1 MYRIIVIEERSL
13 LIYLSVNNISK
24 LHGRNT
30 FLQLTLSVV
39 IVFAFLKILGM
50 PAYAQNAA
58 TKGAWSEPVTLP
70 VEGVHLG
77 LLHTGDIFIY
87 PRRENTAGDITSYVF
102 DPNDPLNGV
111 SANSPFN
118 YYCGGMTVM
127 ADGRYLMNGG
137 ETIGGA
143 GIKETGYLDPYTKIW
158 NNLPDMHRPRWYPS
172 TIMLGDGRIITFGGT
187 DREGGSQDNSI
198 EIYTPGGEWEL
209 IEGGNLPW
217 QSRDAY
223 VRVHLLPDG
232 NVFMSGQNTSTFVYN
247 VNMQS
252 WSFLAETAFNGRR
265 FEGVSVRLQDGRIM
279 INGGS
284 HTPSGGEATNTNEVI
299 DLESADPQWQL
310 TASMNHIR
318 IYHNS
323 VLLPDGSVFIV
334 GGFNKVCDC
343 FMYIP
348 EIYDPLEDEWTEMAR
363 QQISRGYHSAALLLP
378 DGRVICSGG
387 IPEVGL
393 EQAEI
398 EIFSPPYLF
407 KGPRPEVISHPAAA
421 EYGAKIQVGYTS
433 ADPIASV
440 TLQRPGTATHS
451 FIYNQIGIPLSFSD
465 DSTRLTIDIPTNPNL
480 IPPGYY
486 MLFLL
491 SDNGVPSIAPFIQ
504 ITPETQQ
511 NQPPQ
516 AENDSTSTMEDTR
529 VTIAVLANDV
539 DPENDS
545 IIITNVSQPAHGA
558 VTVDPANTLLI
569 YSPEENYYG
578 LDTFIY
584 SVVDEHGGM
593 DSAAV
598 IISILPIND
607 PPSISTLWPDS
618 LRLFS
623 TGMDTLDIWSYVEDV
638 ESVDSL
644 LNYQFTVTSDSLVLS
659 YSQTTG
665 QLFITAGETAGHK
678 IYIMYFSVDDLD
690 GGTATDSAIVTV
702 QPLTSIDNHDPNSI
716 PDAHTLKQN
725 YPNPFNPATSIEFSL
740 SAAADVKLVIY
751 NTLGEEVRQLVNES
765 KAAGSYTI
773 SWDGKDNRNQ
783 PLPSGIYFYRFDANR
798 VHDVKK
804 MLLVR

>member
-1 MYRIIVIEERSL
+1 MEERSL
-13 LIYLSVNNISK
+13 LIHQIVSDREKFYS
-24 LHGRNT
+24 RNTLPQLVLFVLIVFT
-30 FLQLTLSVV
+30 FLQTLN
-39 IVFAFLKILGM
+39 M
-50 PAYAQNAA
+50 PAHAQNEA
-58 TKGAWSEPVTLP
+58 TEGAWAEPVILP

-77 LLHTGDIFIY
+77 LLHTGDILIY

-111 SANSPFN
+111 PTNSPHN

-143 GIKETGYLDPYTKIW
+143 GIKETGYLDPYTKVW
-158 NNLPDMHRPRWYPS
+158 HDLPDMHRPRWYPS

-223 VRVHLLPDG
+223 VRVHLMSDG

-247 VNMQS
+247 VDMQS
-252 WSFLAETAFNGRR
+252 WSLLAETAFNGRR

-299 DLESADPQWQL
+299 DLESSDPQWQL

-323 VLLPDGSVFIV
+323 VLLPDGTVFIV
-334 GGFNKVCDC
+334 GGFNKDCDC
-343 FMYIP
+343 FIYSP
-348 EIYDPLEDEWTEMAR
+348 EIYDPVEDKWTEMAQ

-407 KGPRPEVISHPAAA
+407 KGPRPEVKAHPAAA
-421 EYGAKIQVGYTS
+421 EYGAQIRVEYTS
-433 ADPIASV
+433 EDPIASV

-451 FIYNQIGIPLSFSD
+451 FVYNQIGIPLTFSD
-465 DSTRLTIDIPTNPNL
+465 DGTDLTLDIPTNPNL

-491 SDNGVPSIAPFIQ
+491 SEKGVPSIAPFIQ
-504 ITPETQQ
+504 ITPEAQQ
-511 NQPPQ
+511 NQPPHV
-516 AENDSTSTMEDTR
+516 ENDSTTTMEDNS
-529 VTIAVLANDV
+529 VAIAVLANDF
-539 DPENDS
+539 DPENDAL
-545 IIITNVSQPAHGA
+545 IITNVGQPAHGT
-558 VTVDPANTLLI
+558 VLVDPANDSLI
-569 YSPEENYYG
+569 YTPEANYYG
-578 LDTFIY
+578 MDAFTY
-584 SVVDEHGGM
+584 SVSDNHGGI
-593 DSAAV
+593 DSASVA
-598 IISILPIND
+598 ISILPIND
-607 PPSISTLWPDS
+607 PPFISALWPDS
-618 LRLFS
+618 IWLFS
-623 TGMDTLDIWSYVEDV
+623 AEMDTIDIWSYVEDV
-638 ESVDSL
+638 ESADSL
-644 LNYQFTVTSDSLVLS
+644 LDYQFTATDSLDLS
-659 YSQTTG
+659 YYRTIGQLVISAGATTG
-665 QLFITAGETAGHK
+665 NSMST
-678 IYIMYFSVDDLD
+678 MYFSIDDLD
-690 GGTATDSAIVTV
+690 GGTAADSIIVTV
-702 QPLTSIDNHDPNSI
+702 QVLTSLGNHDQNPI
-716 PDAHTLKQN
+716 PDAYILRQN

-740 SAAADVKLVIY
+740 TAAADVKLIIY
-751 NTLGEEVRQLVNES
+751 NTLGEEVRELLNGN
-765 KAAGSYTI
+765 KTAGWHTI
-773 SWDGKDNRNQ
+773 SWNGKDNRSQ
-783 PLPSGIYFYRFDANR
+783 PVPSGIYFYRFDANNF
-798 VHDVKK
+798 HDVKK